1 MKSFEMNHSMASQNT
16 YSKLIKLSTGEKL
29 RYHKVEY
36 VLRYQ
41 ILNNHKNREAYEHH
55 LKFMFYPFRGEVEI
69 KMGNL
74 PHTVKT
80 LQKPDI
86 INLINANKNTID
98 PLSQLIDLDLM

>member
-1 MKSFEMNHSMASQNT
+1 MASQNT

-29 RYHKVEY
+29 RYHKVKY

-55 LKFMFYPFRGEVEI
+55 LKLMFYPFRCEVEI

-98 PLSQLIDLDLM
+98 PLSQLIDLDRM